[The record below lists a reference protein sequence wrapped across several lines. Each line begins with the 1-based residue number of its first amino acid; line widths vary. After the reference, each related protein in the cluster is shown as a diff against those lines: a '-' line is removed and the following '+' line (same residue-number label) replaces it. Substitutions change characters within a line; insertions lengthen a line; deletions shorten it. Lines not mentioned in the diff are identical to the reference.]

1 MEAFYT
7 TIALITAGV
16 SLFAGLVNLFIGFHK
31 EGEKVDVLFGSMCL
45 AMFIFFMIP
54 PAGFILHDQ
63 APYGLQIDI
72 KRIFNNS
79 FNLLFPWFVFLYT
92 GRKKKLMPCI
102 ISLTVV
108 VAYVLMVLTRT
119 DTQKPLWTWAVV
131 FALTLNVCY
140 GYYSGFA
147 QLRLDEK
154 SKAKWFITAMHF
166 FALFYLLTVINQLT
180 QNYFGNILGTKLFFP
195 INLFPVSFIVIIGIR
210 LRADALE
217 KYKLEKILR
226 SQDIRWDWLV
236 QNMQLL
242 IVEVD
247 SGGIIKYLN
256 PYAVKTLGYVGQ
268 DELLGRSW
276 FDTAIP
282 KDEAA
287 DRKAKFIDVIKEGK
301 LMPHLMNDVVTKNGS
316 RLIINWTN
324 IFVYNDNIQ
333 ITGAMS
339 IGVNI
344 TEQEK
349 AFQEIRTLKIELEKE
364 SLNENRNLPVAQE
377 PNIIG
382 ESEAIMYAIQKANQV
397 APTNATVLLEGET
410 GVGKELFA
418 NLIHE
423 RSYRNEKPFIKLNC
437 AALPPELIESELF
450 GHEKG
455 SFTGATQARKGR
467 FELADGGTIFLDEIS
482 ELPVSLQPKLLR
494 VLQSGEFERLGAQ
507 QTFKVDVRVISATNR
522 DLLKEVGESRFR
534 EDLYYRLNVFPITVP
549 PLRNR
554 QEDIP
559 LLVAHF
565 VRLFS
570 EQQAKNVQNISKAD
584 MMRFK
589 QYSWPGNVRELMNV
603 IERSMISTT
612 GSTLKLEWLNQSVPP
627 EPTIYFSMEEV
638 ERAHILKILRESKW
652 KINGDDGAANKL
664 GLHPNTLRSR
674 LKRLNITRAEP

>member
-1 MEAFYT
+1 
-7 TIALITAGV
+7 
-16 SLFAGLVNLFIGFHK
+16 
-31 EGEKVDVLFGSMCL
+31 
-45 AMFIFFMIP
+45 
-54 PAGFILHDQ
+54 
-63 APYGLQIDI
+63 
-72 KRIFNNS
+72 
-79 FNLLFPWFVFLYT
+79 
-92 GRKKKLMPCI
+92 
-102 ISLTVV
+102 
-108 VAYVLMVLTRT
+108 
-119 DTQKPLWTWAVV
+119 LWTWAVV
-131 FALTLNVCY
+131 LALTLNVCY

-154 SKAKWFITAMHF
+154 NKAKWFIAAMHF
-166 FALFYLLTVINQLT
+166 FALFYLLTVTNQLT
-180 QNYFGNILGTKLFFP
+180 NNDFGNILGTKLFFP

-210 LRADALE
+210 LRANSLE
-217 KYKLEKILR
+217 KYKLEKLLR
-226 SQDIRWDWLV
+226 LQDVRWDWLV

-242 IVEVD
+242 IVELD
-247 SGGIIKYLN
+247 NAGMIKYLN
-256 PYAVKTLGYVGQ
+256 PYAVKTLGYLAQ
-268 DELLGRSW
+268 DELLGRNW

-282 KDEAA
+282 KNEAA
-287 DRKAKFIDVIKEGK
+287 DRKATFVNLIKEGK

-324 IFVYNDNIQ
+324 IFVYDDNIQ

-339 IGVNI
+339 IGLNI

-349 AFQEIRTLKIELEKE
+349 AFHEIQTLKIELEKE
-364 SLNENRNLPVAQE
+364 SLNDNGNVAVEQE
-377 PNIIG
+377 PDIIG
-382 ESEAIMYAIQKANQV
+382 DSEAIIYAVQKAKQV

-418 NLIHE
+418 NLIHD
-423 RSYRNEKPFIKLNC
+423 RSHRQQKPFIKLNC

-507 QTFKVDVRVISATNR
+507 ETFKVDVRVISATNR
-522 DLLKEVGESRFR
+522 NLLNEVRESRFR

-565 VRLFS
+565 VRQFS
-570 EQQAKNVQNISKAD
+570 EQHGKNVQNISKAD
-584 MMRFK
+584 MMRLK
-589 QYSWPGNVRELMNV
+589 QYSWPGNVRELINV
-603 IERSMISTT
+603 MERSIISTT
-612 GSTLKLEWLNQSVPP
+612 TNTLRLEWLHQAVSP
-627 EPTIYFSMEEV
+627 EPALYFSMEEV
-638 ERAHILKILRESKW
+638 ERAHILKILRESNW
-652 KINGDDGAANKL
+652 KISGDDGAANKL

-674 LKRLNITRAEP
+674 LKRLNITRAEA

>member
-31 EGEKVDVLFGSMCL
+31 EGEKVDVLFGIMCL

-54 PAGFILHDQ
+54 PVGFILHDQ
-63 APYGLQIDI
+63 APYSLQIDI
-72 KRIFNNS
+72 KRVFNNS

-92 GRKKKLMPCI
+92 GRKNKLMPCI
-102 ISLTVV
+102 ISLTVA
-108 VAYVLMVLTRT
+108 VAYMLMVLTKT
-119 DTQKPLWTWAVV
+119 DTQKPMWTWAVV
-131 FALTLNVCY
+131 LALTLNVCY

-154 SKAKWFITAMHF
+154 KKAKWFIAAMHF

-180 QNYFGNILGTKLFFP
+180 NNDFGNMLGTKLFFP

-210 LRADALE
+210 LRANSLE
-217 KYKLEKILR
+217 KYKLEKLLR
-226 SQDIRWDWLV
+226 LQDVRWDWLV

-242 IVEVD
+242 IVELD
-247 SGGIIKYLN
+247 NAGMIKYLN
-256 PYAVKTLGYVGQ
+256 PYAVKTLGYLAQ
-268 DELLGRSW
+268 DELLGRNW

-282 KDEAA
+282 KNEAA
-287 DRKAKFIDVIKEGK
+287 DRKATFVNLIKEGK

-324 IFVYNDNIQ
+324 IFVYDDNIQ

-339 IGVNI
+339 IGLNI

-349 AFQEIRTLKIELEKE
+349 AFHEIQTLKIELEKE
-364 SLNENRNLPVAQE
+364 SLNDNGNVAVEQE
-377 PNIIG
+377 PDIIG
-382 ESEAIMYAIQKANQV
+382 DSEAIIYAVQKAKQV

-418 NLIHE
+418 NLIHD
-423 RSYRNEKPFIKLNC
+423 RSHRQQKPFIKLNC

-507 QTFKVDVRVISATNR
+507 ETFKVDVRVISATNR
-522 DLLKEVGESRFR
+522 NLLNEVRESRFR

-565 VRLFS
+565 VRQFS
-570 EQQAKNVQNISKAD
+570 EQHGKNVQNISKAD
-584 MMRFK
+584 MMRLK
-589 QYSWPGNVRELMNV
+589 QYSWPGNVRELINV
-603 IERSMISTT
+603 MERSIISTT
-612 GSTLKLEWLNQSVPP
+612 TNTLRLEWLHQAVSP
-627 EPTIYFSMEEV
+627 EPALYFSMEEV
-638 ERAHILKILRESKW
+638 ERAHILKILRESNW

-674 LKRLNITRAEP
+674 LKRLNITRAEA